1 MGDTLYTINEVEAE
15 TGISAFTIRY
25 YDKCGFFNTIA
36 RNSQGRRRFSQENID
51 RLLLIDALKK
61 SGLSIDGLKN
71 LAPRLDDPT
80 YRDDLIL
87 LLNQRLF
94 DLDIQMEDL
103 TNCQKRISRFLQM
116 LTRPEQ
122 KENNSPDYF
131 DYEIA
136 TNSQEQ

>member
-80 YRDDLIL
+80 YKDDLIL

-103 TNCQKRISRFLQM
+103 ANCQKRISRFLQM